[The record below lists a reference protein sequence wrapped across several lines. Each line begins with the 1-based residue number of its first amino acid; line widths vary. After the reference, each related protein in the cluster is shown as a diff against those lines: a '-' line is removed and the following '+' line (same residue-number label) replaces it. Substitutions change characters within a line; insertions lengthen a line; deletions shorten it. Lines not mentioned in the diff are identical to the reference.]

1 MESLRD
7 VRRKMERETAKGKVT
22 PLRLVKMD
30 ISENEYKEV
39 SSLEQWKQVLNWL
52 LRLSD
57 FKTGEATVINNVY
70 MNPVRGKNEFVRA
83 KLSLE
88 RMQLAHKIEKLT
100 GKIAPAFDGDVRME
114 TAKCYFSLP
123 QEWLQRSKMEYKGT
137 ETYGFLLS
145 NAYILGLFTMCMSM
159 RGEYALE
166 HSEVNE
172 TDAIEK
178 RLIALDGIREVLF
191 NCLLLD
197 DVEFVD
203 GFLVANLY
211 TVYVTE

>member
-1 MESLRD
+1 
-7 VRRKMERETAKGKVT
+7 
-22 PLRLVKMD
+22 
-30 ISENEYKEV
+30 
-39 SSLEQWKQVLNWL
+39 
-52 LRLSD
+52 
-57 FKTGEATVINNVY
+57 
-70 MNPVRGKNEFVRA
+70 
-83 KLSLE
+83 
-88 RMQLAHKIEKLT
+88 
-100 GKIAPAFDGDVRME
+100 
-114 TAKCYFSLP
+114 
-123 QEWLQRSKMEYKGT
+123 
-137 ETYGFLLS
+137 
-145 NAYILGLFTMCMSM
+145 MSM

>member
-83 KLSLE
+83 KLPLE

-100 GKIAPAFDGDVRME
+100 RKIAPAFDGDVRME

-123 QEWLQRSKMEYKGT
+123 KEWLQRSKMEYKGT

>member
-83 KLSLE
+83 KLPLE

-100 GKIAPAFDGDVRME
+100 RKIAPAFDGDVRME
-114 TAKCYFSLP
+114 NAKCYFSLP
-123 QEWLQRSKMEYKGT
+123 KEWLQRSKMEYKGT

>member
-1 MESLRD
+1 
-7 VRRKMERETAKGKVT
+7 MERETAKGKVT

-100 GKIAPAFDGDVRME
+100 RKIAPAFDGDVRME

-123 QEWLQRSKMEYKGT
+123 KEWLQRSKMEYKGT

>member
-1 MESLRD
+1 
-7 VRRKMERETAKGKVT
+7 
-22 PLRLVKMD
+22 MD

-88 RMQLAHKIEKLT
+88 RMRLAHKIEKLT

>member
-100 GKIAPAFDGDVRME
+100 RKIAPAFDGDVRME

-123 QEWLQRSKMEYKGT
+123 KEWLQRSKMEYKGT

-145 NAYILGLFTMCMSM
+145 NAYILGFFTMCMSM

>member
-100 GKIAPAFDGDVRME
+100 RKIAPAFDGDVRME

-123 QEWLQRSKMEYKGT
+123 KEWLQRSKMEYKGT

-172 TDAIEK
+172 IDAIEK

>member
-57 FKTGEATVINNVY
+57 FKTREATVINNVY

-123 QEWLQRSKMEYKGT
+123 KEWLQRSKMEYKGT

>member
-1 MESLRD
+1 
-7 VRRKMERETAKGKVT
+7 MERETAKGKVT

-83 KLSLE
+83 KLPLE

-100 GKIAPAFDGDVRME
+100 RKIAPAFDGDVRME
-114 TAKCYFSLP
+114 NAKCYFSLP
-123 QEWLQRSKMEYKGT
+123 KEWLQRSKMEYKGT

>member
-1 MESLRD
+1 
-7 VRRKMERETAKGKVT
+7 
-22 PLRLVKMD
+22 
-30 ISENEYKEV
+30 
-39 SSLEQWKQVLNWL
+39 
-52 LRLSD
+52 
-57 FKTGEATVINNVY
+57 

-100 GKIAPAFDGDVRME
+100 RKIAPAFDGDVRME

-123 QEWLQRSKMEYKGT
+123 KEWLQRSKMEYKGT